1 MATPTLELGFLEYFS
16 PLFVF
21 VLVFVVVYAMMQ
33 FTKFMGEN
41 KVLHSL
47 IALFIAIIFLFSTAA
62 STVILFIAPWFTI
75 FFIFLIFMIM
85 AYKLFGATDDQIKT
99 VISKWHAGQYFIAT
113 IAIIIMLFGLGAGLG
128 QKLLTYTSEEATAEE
143 TGTLTTVG
151 EIGEGSTAT
160 TSYTQNL
167 AATIFNP
174 KVLGMVLILAI
185 ASLTIRAM
193 TPKMV
198 PDWP

>member
-1 MATPTLELGFLEYFS
+1 MATPTLELGFLQYFS
-16 PLFVF
+16 PIFVF
-21 VLVFVVVYAMMQ
+21 VLVFVIVYAMMQ
-33 FTKFMGEN
+33 FTKFMGDN
-41 KVLHSL
+41 KIVHSL

-113 IAIIIMLFGLGAGLG
+113 IAIIIMLFGLGSGLG
-128 QKLLTYTSEEATAEE
+128 QKLLTYTQPEAGEEGVLAA
-143 TGTLTTVG
+143 VG
-151 EIGEGSTAT
+151 VVGEGSTAT

-174 KVLGMVLILAI
+174 KVLGMVLILII

-193 TPKMV
+193 TPAMK

>member
-1 MATPTLELGFLEYFS
+1 MATPTLELGFLQYFS
-16 PLFVF
+16 PIFVF
-21 VLVFVVVYAMMQ
+21 VLVFVIVYAMMQ
-33 FTKFMGEN
+33 FTKFMGDN
-41 KVLHSL
+41 KIVHSL

-113 IAIIIMLFGLGAGLG
+113 IAIIIMLFGLGSGLG
-128 QKLLTYTSEEATAEE
+128 QKLLTYTQPDAGEEGVLAA
-143 TGTLTTVG
+143 VG
-151 EIGEGSTAT
+151 EVGEGSTAT
-160 TSYTQNL
+160 SSYTQNL

-174 KVLGMVLILAI
+174 KVLGMVLILII

-193 TPKMV
+193 TPAMK

>member
-1 MATPTLELGFLEYFS
+1 MATPTIELGFLAYFS
-16 PLFVF
+16 PIFVF
-21 VLVFVVVYAMMQ
+21 ILVFVVVYAMMQ

-41 KVLHSL
+41 KILHSL

-62 STVILFIAPWFTI
+62 STVILFIAPWFTV

-128 QKLLTYTSEEATAEE
+128 QKLLTYTSEEATTEE
-143 TGTLTTVG
+143 TTAIDTVG
-151 EIGEGSTAT
+151 AIGEGSTAT
-160 TSYTQNL
+160 TSYSQNL

-174 KVLGMVLILAI
+174 KVLGMILILAI

-193 TPKMV
+193 TPAMK